1 MRKFFIGSFE
11 VLITVLVVLMC
22 IGVVISALV
31 TMTSRGGFLA
41 GLGIL
46 LAGGFYV
53 ILTAGMMYIV
63 PWHSRKYQTY
73 GRSHRADVQPQVMS
87 RPVRRV

>member
-31 TMTSRGGFLA
+31 TMTSGGGFLA

-53 ILTAGMMYIV
+53 ILTAGMMYMFLGI
-63 PWHSRKYQTY
+63 HENTKRTAEAIE
-73 GRSHRADVQPQVMS
+73 RMS
-87 RPVRRV
+87 NLKS